1 MTHSPT
7 GVKCRATSVAKKQQI
22 KFLVAFE
29 REEILFPG
37 ETQNC
42 SLSPRPPQR
51 CQQQQSAMYHPLQ
64 PRPAGENEG
73 EFCIWTRNI
82 PKIANVVKNEND
94 KKIVTGPSSLT
105 VKAKGMQSLIMM
117 ECQNAMEMWRGEFKK
132 SSSSC
137 QEKYYLSSYLSK
149 FISTIFSSIDELS
162 EVEAAQTSEREG
174 HLSSKMKKYHK
185 KSPCKEPPTK
195 YSDYKLWEWIDIRKT
210 PCMELRQILRLWF
223 LGKFLLYWM
232 TTTSTSTTYT
242 ATTTV
247 SSLNCTPR

>member
-1 MTHSPT
+1 MITKLLQGHPHWQWKQKGCRVWLWWS
-7 GVKCRATSVAKKQQI
+7 VKTQWRCGEVNSTNPHHHAKK
-22 KFLVAFE
+22 KHH
-29 REEILFPG
+29 
-37 ETQNC
+37 
-42 SLSPRPPQR
+42 LS
-51 CQQQQSAMYHPLQ
+51 
-64 PRPAGENEG
+64 
-73 EFCIWTRNI
+73 T
-82 PKIANVVKNEND
+82 
-94 KKIVTGPSSLT
+94 
-105 VKAKGMQSLIMM
+105 
-117 ECQNAMEMWRGEFKK
+117 
-132 SSSSC
+132 
-137 QEKYYLSSYLSK
+137 YLSK

-185 KSPCKEPPTK
+185 NSPCKEPPTK